1 MKNHSSVIRLIGTA
15 LKTHLGFSV
24 LLIVSILLSIF
35 FSLLPPL
42 ILEEIINTLAS
53 GKQPLYSMAL
63 CYFLILA
70 ISGLLDSGKESLITA
85 FGQKVTHQIRSAMAA
100 KLTKLPSSYFIKTAP
115 GVTTSCF
122 VNDVNTVEQLF
133 TSGVISMV
141 SDLCRL
147 LGIFF
152 ILFSKSMGLGLLLLF
167 VTPLLFWL
175 TRIFQKRILLSQ
187 TENRIAIGKTNQQ
200 IPETLKNMRTIRL
213 LHRESFMLERYENSI
228 DQSFH
233 AQERSNFYDA
243 VYSPLIVSVSAL
255 LIGILMAASVQNG
268 AFQEFFGMSAG
279 TAAAVI
285 SYVGSFFGPL
295 ESIGME
301 LQNIQSAV
309 AGVKRIHEFLEEP
322 EQTIPQKTFPDPSDA
337 IRFSAVSFRYQENE
351 PDILQNFTCTI
362 SEGETVILTGRT
374 GAGKSTLIKLIAG
387 LYQPQK
393 GTIQV
398 FGQTPA
404 SLPEAEKRRWFGY
417 VEQQFHLIPG
427 SVADQVSL
435 LDPQVSELQIRQA
448 LHFVGL
454 DSLVKNLPEEIHTP
468 CTKELFSQGQFQLL
482 SIARAIVLDPKI
494 LLLDEITANLDS
506 ETEAMVLSAL
516 RAASQNRTVISI
528 SHRLYG
534 EELQGQVRFLNLSF
548 SGNTL

>member
-228 DQSFH
+228 DQS
-233 AQERSNFYDA
+233 
-243 VYSPLIVSVSAL
+243 
-255 LIGILMAASVQNG
+255 
-268 AFQEFFGMSAG
+268 
-279 TAAAVI
+279 
-285 SYVGSFFGPL
+285 
-295 ESIGME
+295 
-301 LQNIQSAV
+301 
-309 AGVKRIHEFLEEP
+309 
-322 EQTIPQKTFPDPSDA
+322 
-337 IRFSAVSFRYQENE
+337 
-351 PDILQNFTCTI
+351 
-362 SEGETVILTGRT
+362 
-374 GAGKSTLIKLIAG
+374 
-387 LYQPQK
+387 
-393 GTIQV
+393 
-398 FGQTPA
+398 
-404 SLPEAEKRRWFGY
+404 
-417 VEQQFHLIPG
+417 
-427 SVADQVSL
+427 
-435 LDPQVSELQIRQA
+435 
-448 LHFVGL
+448 
-454 DSLVKNLPEEIHTP
+454 
-468 CTKELFSQGQFQLL
+468 
-482 SIARAIVLDPKI
+482 
-494 LLLDEITANLDS
+494 
-506 ETEAMVLSAL
+506 
-516 RAASQNRTVISI
+516 
-528 SHRLYG
+528 
-534 EELQGQVRFLNLSF
+534 
-548 SGNTL
+548 